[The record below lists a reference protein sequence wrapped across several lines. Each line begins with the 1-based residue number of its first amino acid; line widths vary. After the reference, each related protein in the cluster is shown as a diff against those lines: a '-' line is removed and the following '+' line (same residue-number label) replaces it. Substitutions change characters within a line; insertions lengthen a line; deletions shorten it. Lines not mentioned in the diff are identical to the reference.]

1 MKSTL
6 KLLIAVLFIAGG
18 MQLNAQTYKF
28 GHIDSQKL
36 LQTLPEYAKAQETL
50 QAEGK
55 SIQSQMETMQVEL
68 NNKYNDY
75 MENEKLPAG
84 DAKKWSDIVKA
95 DKEKEIQDLQKRFQE
110 FQATAQQQMQAK
122 QQELLKPILEKMDKA
137 IKDVARENK
146 FTYIFDVTTLLFY
159 SEESIDITS
168 MVKTKLGVQ

>member
-6 KLLIAVLFIAGG
+6 RLFVAIFFIVGG
-18 MQLNAQTYKF
+18 FQLNAQTYKF

-36 LQTLPEYAKAQETL
+36 LQSLPEYAKAQETL

-55 SIQSQMETMQVEL
+55 SIQDQIEIMSVEL

-84 DAKKWSDIVKA
+84 DPKKWSDIVKA
-95 DKEKEIQDLQKRFQE
+95 DKEKEIQDLQKRAQE
-110 FQATAQQQMQAK
+110 FQMTAQQKMQEK

-137 IKDVARENK
+137 IKEVAKENK
-146 FTYIFDVTTLLFY
+146 FTYIFEITTLLYY
-159 SEESIDITS
+159 SEESIDITP
-168 MVKTKLGVQ
+168 MVKAKLNVQ